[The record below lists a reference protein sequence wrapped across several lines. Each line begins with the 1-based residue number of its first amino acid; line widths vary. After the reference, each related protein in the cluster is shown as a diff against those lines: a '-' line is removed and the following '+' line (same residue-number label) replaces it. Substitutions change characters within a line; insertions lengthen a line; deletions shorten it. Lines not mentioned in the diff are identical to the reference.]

1 MLIIA
6 TFFIEQFYAICVNCT
21 VYFRRSVDMV
31 TREVYLN
38 KIRGFYDSDSIKII
52 ISNDETDYSTSVV
65 RYIQLKDF
73 LVMDS
78 LDV

>member
-1 MLIIA
+1 
-6 TFFIEQFYAICVNCT
+6 
-21 VYFRRSVDMV
+21 MV

>member
-1 MLIIA
+1 MA
-6 TFFIEQFYAICVNCT
+6 TFSIEQFYAICENCSA
-21 VYFRRSVDMV
+21 YFRRSVDMV